1 MVSSTVFRTARPMMS
16 EVLADGG
23 PRRSKATLQLQV
35 LQLGAKP
42 RYLSQLENLYSRL
55 SASRCENR
63 SNSPDKLFLKFQRW
77 KKLHGTGLTVPETSH
92 PADPGQFRGFW
103 SQRVDGARFSDLGQL
118 FAARSSAGL

>member
-42 RYLSQLENLYSRL
+42 RYLLQLENLYSRL
-55 SASRCENR
+55 SASRCGNR
-63 SNSPDKLFLKFQRW
+63 SNSPDKLFLKVG
-77 KKLHGTGLTVPETSH
+77 KKLHRTALTVPETSH

>member
-1 MVSSTVFRTARPMMS
+1 MVSSTVFPTARPMMS

-55 SASRCENR
+55 SVAEIA
-63 SNSPDKLFLKFQRW
+63 
-77 KKLHGTGLTVPETSH
+77 LT
-92 PADPGQFRGFW
+92 
-103 SQRVDGARFSDLGQL
+103 ARISCF
-118 FAARSSAGL
+118 